1 MPLPTSRLL
10 SLLVVFLGL
19 LLPFT
24 AASGVV
30 TPPLPF
36 TLQRS
41 SAAVGPLSVPN
52 STLIPLAT
60 PSSSATNPMA
70 SSTVA
75 MDSQLELWAEM
86 LDEGSSCFDLAWQLV
101 LLASASSHDV
111 LASLPLANVTIC
123 ANKGSHSYPF
133 LRTIAPCPLHNFVLP
148 FPKAALGFSVGIYPA
163 FNASA
168 SLLSFNFTWA
178 QNYYSTAV
186 PSSFVND
193 TNPLCALHRFVLQK
207 IGFLIFFSFSVPFFS
222 CCNSSHFFPIP
233 FFWLFDRYYTS
244 HNNVN
249 NATVVIA
256 ASNTS
261 HPAMGVVSLNG
272 CLPDDQGQSVLIEA
286 KTPGVSAKNGV
297 IAWGATNVSK
307 GSISVELQIGTQD
320 PKRDLC
326 SVLIEITVSSTPSE
340 GSDLGLIIGLT
351 VSFVVLAVI
360 LAFVGYSLW
369 KRRHHQ
375 MGDEDSFGYQSL

>member
-1 MPLPTSRLL
+1 MRLSTSRLL

-52 STLIPLAT
+52 LTLIPLAT

-111 LASLPLANVTIC
+111 LASLPLANVTFC

-163 FNASA
+163 FNANA
-168 SLLSFNFTWA
+168 SLLSFSFTWA

-193 TNPLCALHRFVLQK
+193 TNPLCALNRFVLQK

-222 CCNSSHFFPIP
+222 FFSNSFFSG
-233 FFWLFDRYYTS
+233 LFDRYYTS

-272 CLPDDQGQSVLIEA
+272 CLPDDKGQSVLIEA

-307 GSISVELQIGTQD
+307 GSISVDLQIGTQD
-320 PKRDLC
+320 PTRDLC

-351 VSFVVLAVI
+351 VSFAVLAVI